1 MNWFIWD
8 FTWYLVE
15 NYDVAF
21 EVLAAILPFWMYR
34 LRIHAHR
41 SVILHEDFRDFSQ
54 NLGQYFML
62 SHDRLLPRHV
72 QEIIY

>member
-21 EVLAAILPFWMYR
+21 EVLAAILPF
-34 LRIHAHR
+34 
-41 SVILHEDFRDFSQ
+41 
-54 NLGQYFML
+54 
-62 SHDRLLPRHV
+62 
-72 QEIIY
+72 